1 MISIED
7 KAEEWLESQEGIS
20 GLSPEAYWAIKGY
33 EAGYEAGKLA
43 SRRPRAVVMRVG
55 NSWTIIKSGPSSDT
69 ATQLIRGGFVT
80 SVDAKEWARSNGYEV
95 C

>member
-1 MISIED
+1 MTF
-7 KAEEWLESQEGIS
+7 EEAVEKYLDEHGEFGTAMHFGQ
-20 GLSPEAYWAIKGY
+20 AM
-33 EAGYEAGKLA
+33 YEAGKMA
-43 SRRPRAVVMRVG
+43 SRRPRAVVMQVG